1 MVEPEKYINNTEKVW
16 TLTNGQRLVETL
28 WNIYKDLQIDIG
40 IIFQN
45 N

>member
-1 MVEPEKYINNTEKVW
+1 MVETENYINNTEKVW
-16 TLTNGQRLVETL
+16 TLTNGQILVETL
-28 WNIYKDLQIDIG
+28 LNIYKDFQTDIG